1 MKYLL
6 YIVLGIGLL
15 HACSKKEASKEEKW
29 TKDSLE
35 IAKLR
40 NYIVEPANGTTI
52 NWTDGEYKELDS
64 VTAGET
70 VEVSWA
76 FENTGSKSLVIANV
90 STSCN
95 CTVVD
100 KPKKQVLPGEKGIIK
115 AQFDTKG
122 LQGWQRKDV
131 YLLVNSKANLV
142 QTLSFAV
149 HVMK

>member
-6 YIVLGIGLL
+6 YIVLSFGLL

-52 NWTDGEYKELDS
+52 KWTDGVYKELDS
-64 VTAGET
+64 VTADET

-95 CTVVD
+95 FTVVD
-100 KPKKQVLPGEKGIIK
+100 KPKKQILPGEKGIIK